1 MAILRLFASVKQMA
15 GTGSVIL
22 SGATVA
28 DVVEEASQRYGAEF
42 SDMARNCR
50 IWLNGNPTEI
60 NTCSSWKKLW
70 RFSSLTDLIKT
81 NMNRMKTEILIKS
94 ILH

>member
-15 GTGSVIL
+15 GTGSGTL
-22 SGATVA
+22 SGATVS

-42 SDMARNCR
+42 SDMAKNCR

-60 NTCSSWKKLW
+60 NAPVN
-70 RFSSLTDLIKT
+70 DDD
-81 NMNRMKTEILIKS
+81 EIALLPPVS
-94 ILH
+94 GG

>member
-1 MAILRLFASVKQMA
+1 MAILRLFESVKQMA

-60 NTCSSWKKLW
+60 NTPVN
-70 RFSSLTDLIKT
+70 DDD
-81 NMNRMKTEILIKS
+81 EIALLPPVS
-94 ILH
+94 GG

>member
-1 MAILRLFASVKQMA
+1 MATLRLFASVKQMA

-22 SGATVA
+22 SGPTVA

-60 NTCSSWKKLW
+60 NTPVN
-70 RFSSLTDLIKT
+70 DDD
-81 NMNRMKTEILIKS
+81 EIALLPPVS
-94 ILH
+94 GG

>member
-1 MAILRLFASVKQMA
+1 MATLRLFASVKQMA
-15 GTGSVIL
+15 GTGSVVL

-28 DVVEEASQRYGAEF
+28 DVVEEAPQRYGAEF

-60 NTCSSWKKLW
+60 NTPVN
-70 RFSSLTDLIKT
+70 DDD
-81 NMNRMKTEILIKS
+81 EIALLPPVS
-94 ILH
+94 GG

>member
-22 SGATVA
+22 SGATVS

-42 SDMARNCR
+42 SDMAKNCR
-50 IWLNGNPTEI
+50 IWLNGNPTET
-60 NTCSSWKKLW
+60 NTPVS
-70 RFSSLTDLIKT
+70 DHD
-81 NMNRMKTEILIKS
+81 EIALLPPVS
-94 ILH
+94 GG

>member
-1 MAILRLFASVKQMA
+1 MAILRLFASVKQIA

-60 NTCSSWKKLW
+60 NTPVN
-70 RFSSLTDLIKT
+70 DDD
-81 NMNRMKTEILIKS
+81 EIALLPPVS
-94 ILH
+94 GG

>member
-1 MAILRLFASVKQMA
+1 MAILRLFASVKQLA

-60 NTCSSWKKLW
+60 NTPVN
-70 RFSSLTDLIKT
+70 DDD
-81 NMNRMKTEILIKS
+81 EIALLPPVS
-94 ILH
+94 GG

>member
-1 MAILRLFASVKQMA
+1 MAVLRLFASVKQMA

-22 SGATVA
+22 SGATVS

-42 SDMARNCR
+42 SDMAKNCR

-60 NTCSSWKKLW
+60 NAPVN
-70 RFSSLTDLIKT
+70 DDD
-81 NMNRMKTEILIKS
+81 EIALLPPVS
-94 ILH
+94 GG

>member
-15 GTGSVIL
+15 GTVSVIL

-60 NTCSSWKKLW
+60 NTPVN
-70 RFSSLTDLIKT
+70 DDD
-81 NMNRMKTEILIKS
+81 EIALLPPVS
-94 ILH
+94 GG

>member
-50 IWLNGNPTEI
+50 IWLNGNQTEI
-60 NTCSSWKKLW
+60 NTPVN
-70 RFSSLTDLIKT
+70 DDD
-81 NMNRMKTEILIKS
+81 EIALLPPVS
-94 ILH
+94 G

>member
-50 IWLNGNPTEI
+50 IWINGNPTEI
-60 NTCSSWKKLW
+60 NTPVN
-70 RFSSLTDLIKT
+70 DDD
-81 NMNRMKTEILIKS
+81 EIALLPPVS
-94 ILH
+94 GG

>member
-60 NTCSSWKKLW
+60 NTPVN
-70 RFSSLTDLIKT
+70 DDD
-81 NMNRMKTEILIKS
+81 EIALLPPIS
-94 ILH
+94 GG

>member
-50 IWLNGNPTEI
+50 ICLIGNPTEM
-60 NTCSSWKKLW
+60 NTPVN
-70 RFSSLTDLIKT
+70 DDD
-81 NMNRMKTEILIKS
+81 EIALLPPVS
-94 ILH
+94 GG

>member
-60 NTCSSWKKLW
+60 DNPVS
-70 RFSSLTDLIKT
+70 DDD
-81 NMNRMKTEILIKS
+81 EIALLPPVS
-94 ILH
+94 GG

>member
-60 NTCSSWKKLW
+60 NTPVN
-70 RFSSLTDLIKT
+70 DDD
-81 NMNRMKTEILIKS
+81 EIAPLPPVS
-94 ILH
+94 GG

>member
-50 IWLNGNPTEI
+50 IWLNGNPTEM
-60 NTCSSWKKLW
+60 NTPVN
-70 RFSSLTDLIKT
+70 DDD
-81 NMNRMKTEILIKS
+81 EIALLPPVS
-94 ILH
+94 GG

>member
-22 SGATVA
+22 SGATVS

-42 SDMARNCR
+42 SDMAKNCR
-50 IWLNGNPTEI
+50 IWLNGNPTE
-60 NTCSSWKKLW
+60 
-70 RFSSLTDLIKT
+70 
-81 NMNRMKTEILIKS
+81 MNAPVNDDDEIALLPPVS
-94 ILH
+94 GG

>member
-1 MAILRLFASVKQMA
+1 MATLRLFASVKQMA

-60 NTCSSWKKLW
+60 NTPVN
-70 RFSSLTDLIKT
+70 DDD
-81 NMNRMKTEILIKS
+81 EIALLPPVS
-94 ILH
+94 GG

>member
-28 DVVEEASQRYGAEF
+28 DVVEEASQRYGVEF

-60 NTCSSWKKLW
+60 NTLVN
-70 RFSSLTDLIKT
+70 DDD
-81 NMNRMKTEILIKS
+81 EIALLPPVS
-94 ILH
+94 GG

>member
-42 SDMARNCR
+42 SYMARNCR

-60 NTCSSWKKLW
+60 NTPVN
-70 RFSSLTDLIKT
+70 DDD
-81 NMNRMKTEILIKS
+81 EIALLPPVS
-94 ILH
+94 GG

>member
-1 MAILRLFASVKQMA
+1 MATLRLFASVKQMA
-15 GTGSVIL
+15 GTGSVVL

-60 NTCSSWKKLW
+60 NTPVN
-70 RFSSLTDLIKT
+70 DDD
-81 NMNRMKTEILIKS
+81 EIALLPPVS
-94 ILH
+94 GG

>member
-60 NTCSSWKKLW
+60 NTPVN
-70 RFSSLTDLIKT
+70 DDE
-81 NMNRMKTEILIKS
+81 EIALLPPVS
-94 ILH
+94 GG

>member
-22 SGATVA
+22 SGATVS

-60 NTCSSWKKLW
+60 NTPVN
-70 RFSSLTDLIKT
+70 DDD
-81 NMNRMKTEILIKS
+81 EIALLPPVS
-94 ILH
+94 GG

>member
-60 NTCSSWKKLW
+60 NAPVN
-70 RFSSLTDLIKT
+70 DDD
-81 NMNRMKTEILIKS
+81 EIALLPPVS
-94 ILH
+94 GG

>member
-22 SGATVA
+22 SGGTVS
-28 DVVEEASQRYGAEF
+28 DVLEEAAKRFGSEF
-42 SDMARNCR
+42 SDMSKNCR

-60 NTCSSWKKLW
+60 NTPVN
-70 RFSSLTDLIKT
+70 DDD
-81 NMNRMKTEILIKS
+81 EIALLPPVS
-94 ILH
+94 GG

>member
-1 MAILRLFASVKQMA
+1 MAMLRLFASVKQMA

-60 NTCSSWKKLW
+60 NTPVN
-70 RFSSLTDLIKT
+70 DDD
-81 NMNRMKTEILIKS
+81 EIALLPPVS
-94 ILH
+94 GG

>member
-1 MAILRLFASVKQMA
+1 MAILRLFASVKQVA

-60 NTCSSWKKLW
+60 NTPVN
-70 RFSSLTDLIKT
+70 DDD
-81 NMNRMKTEILIKS
+81 EIALLPPVS
-94 ILH
+94 GG

>member
-28 DVVEEASQRYGAEF
+28 DVVEEASQGYGAEF

-60 NTCSSWKKLW
+60 NTPVN
-70 RFSSLTDLIKT
+70 DDD
-81 NMNRMKTEILIKS
+81 EIALLPPVS
-94 ILH
+94 GG

>member
-42 SDMARNCR
+42 TDMARNCR

-60 NTCSSWKKLW
+60 NTPVN
-70 RFSSLTDLIKT
+70 DDD
-81 NMNRMKTEILIKS
+81 EIALLPPIS
-94 ILH
+94 GG